1 MSTPEDLLAEAPLE
15 AAVAALAERNHH
27 HLAEMTPAERDD
39 AIAHWR
45 QIAVAVLT
53 AAGAALQEEPSLNGD
68 EGPGR
73 AVIVLEDSG
82 PEEIAI
88 HASFFPQ
95 LEDLG
100 GGQVGATP
108 GAGRR
113 ARAARADLRRRR
125 STRRLTSRPRVPG
138 CARPSRRS
146 SPSCGGCSSS
156 TAARSWSST
165 GTSEYIRPAAAW
177 FSSPEVREAL
187 GAVLSRPYDTE
198 RPGITEAA
206 IERGSPLLMDDITRW
221 PGAEALR
228 RRLEDELPAEQARL
242 TWELLR
248 VVGAARVPGADAGRP
263 HARGARAVRARLQRG
278 GGAQRRACSPTS
290 PPSRSTAP
298 SCSAARSAART
309 RS

>member
-1 MSTPEDLLAEAPLE
+1 VSTPEDLLAEGPLE

-53 AAGAALQEEPSLNGD
+53 AAGAALQEESSVNGD

-108 GAGRR
+108 AQ
-113 ARAARADLRRRR
+113 
-125 STRRLTSRPRVPG
+125 
-138 CARPSRRS
+138 
-146 SPSCGGCSSS
+146 
-156 TAARSWSST
+156 
-165 GTSEYIRPAAAW
+165 AAA
-177 FSSPEVREAL
+177 L
-187 GAVLSRPYDTE
+187 
-198 RPGITEAA
+198 
-206 IERGSPLLMDDITRW
+206 
-221 PGAEALR
+221 
-228 RRLEDELPAEQARL
+228 
-242 TWELLR
+242 ELLEQISEDDD
-248 VVGAARVPGADAGRP
+248 PLAG
-263 HARGARAVRARLQRG
+263 
-278 GGAQRRACSPTS
+278 
-290 PPSRSTAP
+290 
-298 SCSAARSAART
+298 
-309 RS
+309 